1 MTLFHRC
8 KRPLTV
14 ARATRLFE
22 KVKREK
28 HPDTKDL
35 ERLKDY
41 HKVPVGTKEEML
53 ALNLKYDAMVYQ
65 PTAIEKTMTP
75 AQSYDA
81 GNPLWARSYS
91 IEQLSYYYML
101 ESWPY
106 TGQGIIYFMN
116 GEGWRLSHHL
126 TSSLG

>member
-1 MTLFHRC
+1 
-8 KRPLTV
+8 
-14 ARATRLFE
+14 
-22 KVKREK
+22 VKSEK

-75 AQSYDA
+75 AIICWRVGRIPVRES
-81 GNPLWARSYS
+81 S
-91 IEQLSYYYML
+91 I
-101 ESWPY
+101 SWTEKVGDY
-106 TGQGIIYFMN
+106 HTI
-116 GEGWRLSHHL
+116 
-126 TSSLG
+126 